1 MQNTIEILRQFFVGE
16 KLVPKSMAATLDEDV
31 SLLETGMIDS
41 LNLVKI
47 TLFIEEEFQIK
58 LSDEDLIPENF
69 ETLNAMQTFIGK
81 KTL

>member
-47 TLFIEEEFQIK
+47 ILFIEEEFQIK
-58 LSDEDLIPENF
+58 LSDEDLTPENF
-69 ETLNAMQTFIGK
+69 ETLNAMQKFIGK
-81 KTL
+81 KTS